1 MMRNDIS
8 GAPCRLGWFSA
19 IKYEIGGQEYSA
31 DAIEHGIL
39 RANRPGPASLS
50 VLLGHPEWSKGY
62 FKKDD
67 PRLKQVPFT
76 FWHLGVASRRPISMF
91 KWLAM

>member
-1 MMRNDIS
+1 MRS
-8 GAPCRLGWFSA
+8 CRLGWFSS

-39 RANRPGPASLS
+39 RGNRPGPASIA

-67 PRLKQVPFT
+67 PRLKQV
-76 FWHLGVASRRPISMF
+76 
-91 KWLAM
+91 